1 MAEDRAIAGFV
12 EPFHA
17 RGVPRYRGAPVYLGV
32 VVLGILATY
41 AYFVPPLTSAF
52 APHLLDVDLSQARQ
66 APSLTHLLGTDH
78 AGRDLLVR
86 TAQGVR
92 VSLSIAVVCTIF
104 SSLIG
109 ILAGTAA
116 AAAGGWVDALVMRT
130 ADAVNALPHL
140 LLGIVIVA
148 MFRGSIP
155 AIVLSIALTHWPQV
169 ARVVRAEARAVR
181 QAEYVEAAYL
191 AGASRRDVLVRHLLP
206 AALGQAMV
214 AVVLLL
220 PHAIWHESTLSFLGL
235 GLPPDQASLGTLL
248 EQSRSDVML
257 GAWWTL
263 LVPAGT
269 LVVTTLAVGAVAGA
283 ARQRWAPR
291 RRAVSLR

>member
-1 MAEDRAIAGFV
+1 MAESATLGIAA
-12 EPFHA
+12 PLPA
-17 RGVPRYRGAPVYLGV
+17 RGVPWYRGAPA
-32 VVLGILATY
+32 VLGGVMLALLAAY
-41 AYFVPPLTSAF
+41 ALLLPPTAGVL
-52 APHLLDVDLSQARQ
+52 APHLFEVDLSQARQ
-66 APSLTHLLGTDH
+66 APSLSHLFGTDH

-92 VSLSIAVVCTIF
+92 VSLFIAVACTIF

-109 ILAGTAA
+109 VLAGSVA
-116 AAAGGWVDALVMRT
+116 AAAGGFVDALIMRT

-148 MFRGSIP
+148 MFRGSVP
-155 AIVLSIALTHWPQV
+155 AIILSIAVTHWPQV

-181 QAEYVEAAYL
+181 HAEYVDAAYL
-191 AGASRRDVLVRHLLP
+191 AGASRPRVMVRHLLP

-283 ARQRWAPR
+283 ARRRWAPR
-291 RRAVSLR
+291 TRGVVLR

>member
-1 MAEDRAIAGFV
+1 MAETATLGIAA
-12 EPFHA
+12 PPPA
-17 RGVPRYRGAPVYLGV
+17 REVRWYHGAPA
-32 VVLGILATY
+32 VLGGGVLVLLAAY
-41 AYFVPPLTSAF
+41 ALLLPPAAGVL
-52 APHLLDVDLSQARQ
+52 APQLFDVDLSQARQ
-66 APSLTHLLGTDH
+66 APSVSHLFGTDH

-92 VSLSIAVVCTIF
+92 VSLFIAVACTFF
-104 SSLIG
+104 SALIG
-109 ILAGTAA
+109 VLAGAVA
-116 AAAGGWVDALVMRT
+116 AAAGRFVDALIMRT

-148 MFRGSIP
+148 MFRGSVP

-181 QAEYVEAAYL
+181 NAEYVDAAYL
-191 AGASRRDVLVRHLLP
+191 AGASRARVLVRHLLP

-269 LVVTTLAVGAVAGA
+269 LVVMTLAVGAVAGA
-283 ARQRWAPR
+283 ARRRWAPR
-291 RRAVSLR
+291 TRGVALR

>member
-1 MAEDRAIAGFV
+1 MLALLAAYALLLPPTAG
-12 EPFHA
+12 
-17 RGVPRYRGAPVYLGV
+17 
-32 VVLGILATY
+32 VL
-41 AYFVPPLTSAF
+41 
-52 APHLLDVDLSQARQ
+52 APHLFEVDLSQARQ
-66 APSLTHLLGTDH
+66 APSLSHLFGTDH

-92 VSLSIAVVCTIF
+92 VSLFIAVACTIF

-109 ILAGTAA
+109 VLAGSVA
-116 AAAGGWVDALVMRT
+116 AAAGGFVDALIMRT

-148 MFRGSIP
+148 MFRGSVP
-155 AIVLSIALTHWPQV
+155 AIILSIAVTHWPQV

-181 QAEYVEAAYL
+181 HAEYVDAAYL
-191 AGASRRDVLVRHLLP
+191 AGASRPRVMVRHLLP

-283 ARQRWAPR
+283 ARRRWAPR
-291 RRAVSLR
+291 TRGVVLR